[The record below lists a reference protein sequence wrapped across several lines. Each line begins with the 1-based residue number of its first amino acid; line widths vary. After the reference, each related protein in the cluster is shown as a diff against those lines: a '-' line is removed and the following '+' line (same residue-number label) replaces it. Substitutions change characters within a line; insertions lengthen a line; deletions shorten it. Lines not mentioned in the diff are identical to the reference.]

1 MSTESLSEQETTV
14 EVEKQTQLNKTT
26 YITGAKFVEKC
37 GNAATEKTTSKLL
50 KRKTEKK
57 LIRRK
62 V

>member
-1 MSTESLSEQETTV
+1 MSTESLSEQGTTV
-14 EVEKQTQLNKTT
+14 EVEKQTQLNNTT
-26 YITGAKFVEKC
+26 YITGAKFAEKC
-37 GNAATEKTTSKLL
+37 VNAATEKTTSKLL